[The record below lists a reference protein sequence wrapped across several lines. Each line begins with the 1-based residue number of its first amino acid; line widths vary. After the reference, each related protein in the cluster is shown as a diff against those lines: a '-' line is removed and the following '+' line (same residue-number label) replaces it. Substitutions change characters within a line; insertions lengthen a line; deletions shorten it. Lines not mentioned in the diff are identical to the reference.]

1 MSALYWPDLD
11 CTPESREIA
20 HPDTVHQH
28 FERELQ
34 ACHAFI
40 DWRVANPVG
49 TMPPPG
55 QRYQCIRGPRG
66 IVRGV
71 IGDDGQRM
79 WPP

>member
-11 CTPESREIA
+11 CAPAIA
-20 HPDTVHQH
+20 HEDTVHQH
-28 FERELQ
+28 FERELP

-40 DWRVANPVG
+40 AWRLANPLG

-66 IVRGV
+66 LVRGI
-71 IGDDGQRM
+71 IGDDGRRM
-79 WPP
+79 RFP